1 MPLHSIK
8 NMPEPT
14 GEDLTVMEA
23 RVAAEIARER
33 AADAAANAAA
43 ASTASSSSVSV
54 SSSSLPASASAPASS
69 ASHTGDAVKR
79 RGKNDKPA
87 AAAAAAAPAKPGP
100 SASAAASTNHI
111 DYSRRFGPTTFDAM
125 YASAAARQLAVDAM
139 RRNPYNRGFAGNWR
153 EVLLPPV

>member
-1 MPLHSIK
+1 MPFYSIK

-33 AADAAANAAA
+33 AADAAAANAAA
-43 ASTASSSSVSV
+43 ASTATSSSASASSSSTPA
-54 SSSSLPASASAPASS
+54 PASAVS

-79 RGKNDKPA
+79 RGKNDKSA
-87 AAAAAAAPAKPGP
+87 AAAAAAAPSKTGP
-100 SASAAASTNHI
+100 SASAAASSNHI